1 MAEWPAV
8 RSAFPSTTHDAA
20 THWTAAST
28 AVFTGVN
35 PAGDA
40 ADTPRPIFW
49 LGGRQREYPP
59 QYYYVLSDIAEQY
72 WLPSVRSAS
81 SRFHSAIRRHQF
93 ASVRWAD
100 SRLTRLV
107 PPNLELALTLLN
119 PNPVTGQKGKTR
131 HPRGSDWT
139 AYSNVAVHRMR
150 LCSRDF
156 RCRRSRSRCTRRC
169 HSETCRRKVAQA
181 SLSFTDQHK
190 WATSSFPLIIILII
204 INVLV

>member
-1 MAEWPAV
+1 MHMAQLMPLPLTISCFSKIQIGFAFLVLAHPGSPGQRAV
-8 RSAFPSTTHDAA
+8 KR
-20 THWTAAST
+20 
-28 AVFTGVN
+28 VCV
-35 PAGDA
+35 
-40 ADTPRPIFW
+40 
-49 LGGRQREYPP
+49 
-59 QYYYVLSDIAEQY
+59 YYYVLSYIADQY
-72 WLPSVRSAS
+72 WLTSVRSAS

-150 LCSRDF
+150 PCSRDF